1 MPGDDVKGSVRF
13 EGVTKNYGEVT
24 AVREVSFE
32 IAPGTLV
39 TLLGP
44 SGCGKTTTLR
54 LIAGLEMA
62 STGTI
67 RIGAED
73 VTRLAA
79 TERDVSMVF
88 QSYALFPHMTVLENV
103 SYGLNVDRRPK
114 DEVRERADEGLALVG
129 LAGYGERLPSELSGG
144 QQQRVAVARAL
155 VLEPQVLL
163 FDEPLSNLDAKLRR
177 RVREDIREL
186 QQKLG
191 ITSVYVTHD
200 QQEALAVS
208 DRIIVMNDAVIAQ
221 EGSPHELYEAPADV
235 FVADFIGDAN
245 LVDAEVMSV
254 DGDVATVRI
263 GPVEVRLARREFTP
277 GPVRVAIRPETV
289 ILEPAGAEEGI
300 HGTVTKSVYLG
311 SHMEYTV
318 GTELG
323 ELFVIQHRTDA
334 PMPRGVRGLG
344 QSRRVGASAW
354 SDPEAL
360 SDGSVCR
367 QDQPRSGITPADRS
381 AGDRESVPPIDTHA
395 DGGVDRRRPELVR
408 SVRTLAGKLR
418 APSGPLPAIPG
429 Q

>member
-1 MPGDDVKGSVRF
+1 MNSENVEGSDVKGSVRF
-13 EGVTKNYGEVT
+13 ERVTKAFGDVV
-24 AVREVSFE
+24 AVRDLTFE
-32 IAPGTLV
+32 IAPGSLV

-62 STGTI
+62 DSGTI
-67 RIGAED
+67 RIGDVD

-88 QSYALFPHMTVLENV
+88 QSYALFPHMTVRENV
-103 SYGLNVDRRPK
+103 SYGLTVTRRPK
-114 DEVRERADEGLALVG
+114 HEVREKADEGLALVG
-129 LAGYGERLPSELSGG
+129 LSGFGERLPSELSGG

-191 ITSVYVTHD
+191 LTSVYVTHD

-245 LVDAEVMSV
+245 LVDAEIAAI
-254 DGDVATVRI
+254 DGEVATVRI
-263 GPVEVRLARREFTP
+263 GPVEMRLPRRTFSP
-277 GPVRVAIRPETV
+277 GPATVAIRPECV
-289 ILEPAGAEEGI
+289 GLEPARTDTGI
-300 HGTVTKSVYLG
+300 RGTVAKAVYLG
-311 SHMEYTV
+311 SHMEYAVET
-318 GTELG
+318 GLG
-323 ELFVIQHRTDA
+323 ELFVIQHRTDS
-334 PMPRGVRGLG
+334 PMPRGTEVSVVLTERGVSLVRG
-344 QSRRVGASAW
+344 
-354 SDPEAL
+354 
-360 SDGSVCR
+360 
-367 QDQPRSGITPADRS
+367 
-381 AGDRESVPPIDTHA
+381 
-395 DGGVDRRRPELVR
+395 
-408 SVRTLAGKLR
+408 
-418 APSGPLPAIPG
+418 
-429 Q
+429 